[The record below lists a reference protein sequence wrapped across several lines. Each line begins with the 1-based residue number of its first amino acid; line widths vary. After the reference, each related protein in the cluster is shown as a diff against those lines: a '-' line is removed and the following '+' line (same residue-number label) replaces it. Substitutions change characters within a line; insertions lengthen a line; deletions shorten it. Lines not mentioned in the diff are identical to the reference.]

1 MHWREPLSRRTFLGA
16 AATAAVGAMTMP
28 ALAAEGKKKLVIL
41 AGGPSHGP
49 LEHEFNAGS
58 KLLQKSLAGV
68 AGLETTWHTEGWPK
82 DEKDF
87 DGADG
92 IFIYCDG
99 GDRHPF
105 VRGNHLEVIG
115 NVMKKGVGLL
125 CAHYAVEVPQD
136 VAGKQFQ
143 DWIGGCYEHMYS
155 VNPMWTPEY
164 KEFPDHPITRGVKPF
179 AVRDEWYFNMR
190 FRPDMQGVTPIL
202 AAKPSDQVRKGPYVH
217 PQGPYQHIID
227 ASGRTESM
235 MWVVERADGGRG
247 VGFTGGHFHVN
258 WKDDNF
264 RKVVLNALV
273 WICKAEVPKEGV
285 ASEVTDDE
293 LKQNLDPKPP
303 RKK

>member
-1 MHWREPLSRRTFLGA
+1 MRWGVPLSRRTFLGA

-41 AGGPSHGP
+41 AGSPSHGP

-58 KLLQKSLAGV
+58 KLLQKCLAGV
-68 AGLETTWHTEGWPK
+68 AGLETTWHTGGWPK

-92 IFIYCDG
+92 IFLYCDG
-99 GDRHPF
+99 GINHPF

-115 NVMKKGVGLL
+115 NLMKKGVGLL
-125 CAHYAVEVPQD
+125 CAHYAVEVLKD

-143 DWIGGCYEHMYS
+143 DWIGGYYEDLYS

-164 KEFPDHPITRGVKPF
+164 KEFPNHPITRGVKPF

-190 FRPDMQGVTPIL
+190 FRPDMQGVTSIL

-217 PQGPYQHIID
+217 PKGPYQHIID

-235 MWVVERADGGRG
+235 MWAAERADGGRG

-264 RKVVLNALV
+264 RKVVLNALM
-273 WICKAEVPKEGV
+273 WICKGEVPMEGV
-285 ASEVTDDE
+285 TSEVTDED
-293 LKQNLDPKPP
+293 LKQNLDPKPR